1 MLVGLFI
8 FVTYLPLRF
17 ILSLSVFYKF
27 WKGRR
32 YQKRRMVNNKEIC
45 KVEMENFLLENK
57 IANIANYD
65 EEWEPFVKRIKESDF
80 NRLDKFETKLV

>member
-1 MLVGLFI
+1 
-8 FVTYLPLRF
+8 
-17 ILSLSVFYKF
+17 
-27 WKGRR
+27 
-32 YQKRRMVNNKEIC
+32 MVNNMEIC

-80 NRLDKFETKLV
+80 NRLDKFETKLVQYFQVVVKVYLPRDVL